1 MSRKCSIINIIILFG
16 MIFIL
21 GCWADYRFFEYCVF
35 NKIMYQNEAMP
46 EDDASAEEKYLANFP
61 LKTSFVEVN
70 GLAKRICGQ
79 REMNGVTKLDNGWL
93 ATLNGQIAQQDL
105 DRYADFIKRYSDY
118 CEQHGAKFLYVQPA
132 YTISKYDPELPV
144 GDEDHTNDNID
155 YLNKAL
161 HDRDISVID
170 LRECMH
176 DDGIDQYG
184 MYYKTDHHWTTEGA
198 FYAYQHIVDWIT
210 DATGCQVDKRLTC
223 LDDYNIVKYHRYH
236 LGSYGQRTGRFF
248 AGIDDYD
255 LIYPDFMTAIHN
267 SNDGTSGTFEEEIV
281 KYDTFRNRRAEGRY
295 TYDRALSKNDTND
308 LAVDDAKSDLSV
320 YMISDSYAEAVSP
333 YMLLTYRR
341 YMVND
346 ICNSESTSESVFE
359 AANPDVVIIM
369 PFEGHLADYVSK
381 VEVR

>member
-118 CEQHGAKFLYVQPA
+118 CEQHGAKLLYVQPA

-255 LIYPDFMTAIHN
+255 LICPKFNTELI
-267 SNDGTSGTFEEEIV
+267 SSDGKTKGSFENVIVNMDVFNKRDATS
-281 KYDTFRNRRAEGRY
+281 RY
-295 TYDRALSKNDTND
+295 TYDSALAKPYSGHLRAS
-308 LAVDDAKSDLSV
+308 DAKSKLSV
-320 YMISDSYAEAVSP
+320 YMISDSYSEAVDP
-333 YMLLTYRR
+333 YMLLTYRD
-341 YMVND
+341 YSKGSLYD
-346 ICNSESTSESVFE
+346 SEALSTSVLKEI
-359 AANPDVVIIM
+359 NPDVVILM
-369 PFEGHLADYVSK
+369 PFAGNLALLATS
-381 VEVR
+381 